1 MRYAKSARAHVALGA
16 TLAAFAMPAFA
27 GIDAGGI
34 NGIDA
39 GGINGIDAGGI
50 NGIDAGGINGID
62 AGGINGIDAG
72 GINGIDAGG
81 INGIDAGGING
92 IDAGGINGIDAG
104 GINGIDAGGINGIDA
119 GGVLAG
125 PVDKIDRVN
134 GVFESMGQHVMAS
147 PDMLSGMRVGDY
159 VSVEGSVVAPGLLYA
174 DEVSV
179 SGALYVPGAT
189 EVFVKG
195 LLTSVDS
202 DAGTAQLGDLTI
214 DYTSSLGNG
223 RAPEGAMWSFSGI
236 RPAKGG
242 VMISDKTADMR

>member
-1 MRYAKSARAHVALGA
+1 MLYAKSAKARIALGA
-16 TLAAFAMPAFA
+16 TLVALAIPAVA
-27 GIDAGGI
+27 ERHLGAL
-34 NGIDA
+34 NGID
-39 GGINGIDAGGI
+39 GGNTNGIDGGNI
-50 NGIDAGGINGID
+50 LGIDGGNTNGIDGGNILGIDGGNTNGID
-62 AGGINGIDAG
+62 GGN
-72 GINGIDAGG
+72 
-81 INGIDAGGING
+81 
-92 IDAGGINGIDAG
+92 
-104 GINGIDAGGINGIDA
+104 
-119 GGVLAG
+119 VLAG

-147 PDMLSGMRVGDY
+147 QDMLSGIRVGDY

-174 DEVSV
+174 DDVSV
-179 SGALYVPGAT
+179 SDALYVPGDS

>member
-1 MRYAKSARAHVALGA
+1 MRRAKSAKRYSVLGA
-16 TLAAFAMPAFA
+16 TLIAITLPFTVSAANNSGTVS
-27 GIDAGGI
+27 GISGGDVD
-34 NGIDA
+34 GIS
-39 GGINGIDAGGI
+39 GGDVDGISGGDI
-50 NGIDAGGINGID
+50 QGISGGDVDGIS
-62 AGGINGIDAG
+62 GGD
-72 GINGIDAGG
+72 
-81 INGIDAGGING
+81 
-92 IDAGGINGIDAG
+92 
-104 GINGIDAGGINGIDA
+104 
-119 GGVLAG
+119 VLAG

-147 PDMLSGMRVGDY
+147 QDMLSGIRVGDY

-174 DEVSV
+174 DDVSV
-179 SGALYVPGAT
+179 SDALYVPGDS